1 MNTKALFDAIRDIKA
16 EGVKDGN
23 PKLTQ
28 ADVDRINRILSPP
41 APASRKVSERGIDL
55 IHSFESLK
63 LTAYPDPG
71 SRDGLPV
78 TIGWGSTSDLEGRLI
93 KLGTV
98 WTRTQADAKFAQD
111 LEHFETGVAGAIG
124 DAPTTQGQFDAM
136 TSLAYN
142 IGLAAFRKSTLL
154 RMHKAGDHAG
164 AKGQFAKWVLNDG
177 KRMNGLVRRRA
188 AEAEL
193 YAS

>member
-1 MNTKALFDAIRDIKA
+1 MNAKALFDAIRDIK
-16 EGVKDGN
+16 GS
-23 PKLTQ
+23 PLTQ
-28 ADVDRINRILSPP
+28 IEVDRINRILSPP

-111 LEHFETGVAGAIG
+111 LERFETGVAGAIG

>member
-63 LTAYPDPG
+63 LTA
-71 SRDGLPV
+71 V